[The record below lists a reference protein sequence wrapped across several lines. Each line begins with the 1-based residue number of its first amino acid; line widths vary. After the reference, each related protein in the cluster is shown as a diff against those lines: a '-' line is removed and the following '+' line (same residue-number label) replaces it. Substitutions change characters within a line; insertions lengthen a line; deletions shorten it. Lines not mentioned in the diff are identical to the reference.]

1 MAGRTIV
8 LNSNNDPEKDKDMVQ
23 NLLGKFSQQ
32 NILLTYCSLETT
44 MANSSDPDQTLQIC
58 SVWSGSELFANCLA
72 IFL

>member
-32 NILLTYCSLETT
+32 NILLTRCSL
-44 MANSSDPDQTLQIC
+44 
-58 SVWSGSELFANCLA
+58 
-72 IFL
+72 